1 MWKWGRVSAITYIR
15 PGLPFILFSSST
27 TIVMKMTTN
36 DSGKISL
43 QVFIVSFIFYLVFTY
58 TQSQLTLKKVVNVIW
73 SVLAVLSAAAR
84 IMIRFYFQRKLHPD
98 DFILVFACSTFIA
111 SQALLYVFK
120 LENIYWLG
128 ALARDPMNPQTLAL
142 MLGDSEAFY
151 RRVAKVQWI
160 DGSSLAL
167 TWTSIYAVKVCFL
180 LFFYELIK
188 RLPRLIL
195 TWKIIF
201 GITIF
206 FWAFCISGA
215 FISCP
220 HFGPSSS
227 KSVNFAS
234 PPLIMLLLDYKT

>member
-1 MWKWGRVSAITYIR
+1 MTRV
-15 PGLPFILFSSST
+15 
-27 TIVMKMTTN
+27 
-36 DSGKISL
+36 
-43 QVFIVSFIFYLVFTY
+43 
-58 TQSQLTLKKVVNVIW
+58 
-73 SVLAVLSAAAR
+73 
-84 IMIRFYFQRKLHPD
+84 YFERKLHPD

-111 SQALLYVFK
+111 SQANLYVLN

-128 ALARDPMNPQTLAL
+128 ALVQEPINPQTLVSI
-142 MLGDSEAFY
+142 LGDSEAFY
-151 RRVAKVQWI
+151 RRVAKVQRI
-160 DGSSLAL
+160 DSSSLAL

-180 LFFYELIK
+180 LFFYGLIK

-195 TWKIIF
+195 TWKMIF

-215 FISCP
+215 FLCCP

-234 PPLIMLLLDYKT
+234 PHLVLPLLDYRT

>member
-1 MWKWGRVSAITYIR
+1 
-15 PGLPFILFSSST
+15 
-27 TIVMKMTTN
+27 MKMATN
-36 DSGKISL
+36 DSGTIPLK
-43 QVFIVSFIFYLVFTY
+43 VFIVSLFFIYLIFKYV
-58 TQSQLTLKKVVNVIW
+58 QSQLTLKVVNVIW
-73 SVLAVLSAAAR
+73 SVLAVFFAAAR
-84 IMIRFYFQRKLHPD
+84 MMIRFYFRRKLDLD
-98 DFILVFACSTFIA
+98 DFMLVFACSTFIA
-111 SQALLYVFK
+111 SQAILYVFK

-128 ALARDPMNPQTLAL
+128 ALVQEPINPQTLVFI
-142 MLGDSEAFY
+142 LGDSEAFFS
-151 RRVAKVQWI
+151 RVAKVQRI
-160 DGSSLAL
+160 DSSSLAL

-195 TWKIIF
+195 TWKVIL

-215 FISCP
+215 FLSCP

-234 PPLIMLLLDYKT
+234 PYLVLLLLDYRT